1 MQTFIDAKGLTEKKR
16 AYMSDFGYDNVKEY
30 RKARQIT
37 GIVPQE
43 LYLES
48 FETVWKNVNYS
59 RGLFGKAKNSWFDQ
73 HFKPKE
79 EDDETLYRDKVNFF
93 LRMQSKSKSNTIEQ
107 DLRSWKKASP
117 YIGSV
122 VERGLVQRKRQ

>member
-1 MQTFIDAKGLTEKKR
+1 MKNILEINNVNKIYRNSVKALDNIELNIKEGEIFSLLGPNGAGKSNHNSICGVVNFNSGTIKIN
-16 AYMSDFGYDNVKEY
+16 GYDNVKEY

-59 RGLFGKAKNSWFDQ
+59 RGPFW
-73 HFKPKE
+73 
-79 EDDETLYRDKVNFF
+79 
-93 LRMQSKSKSNTIEQ
+93 KSKK
-107 DLRSWKKASP
+107 L
-117 YIGSV
+117 
-122 VERGLVQRKRQ
+122 